1 METMERPVATAA
13 RFAYPQGAK
22 VVGMVVDDHTSSA
35 MVKLGLDALART
47 DADLLV
53 FLCPGPS
60 DIRDRVDWP
69 DIESCIRFAGGRRA
83 EYAVEGIE
91 SGIELMEASL
101 RMRVM
106 RLPDDYVFI

>member
-1 METMERPVATAA
+1 METMETPMAHAERY
-13 RFAYPQGAK
+13 AYPEGAK
-22 VVGMVVDDHTSSA
+22 VIGMVVDGHTSGA
-35 MVKLGLDALART
+35 LVKLGLDALART

-53 FLCPGPS
+53 FLCPAPH
-60 DIRDRVDWP
+60 DIRERVDWS
-69 DIESCIRFAGGRRA
+69 DIESHIRFSGGKKA
-83 EYAVEGIE
+83 AYEVQSVH

>member
-1 METMERPVATAA
+1 METMESTMAHAQ
-13 RFAYPQGAK
+13 RFAYPEGAK
-22 VVGMVVDDHTSSA
+22 VYGMVVDGHTSGA
-35 MVKLGLDALART
+35 LVRLGLDALART

-53 FLCPGPS
+53 FLCPTPD
-60 DIRDRVDWP
+60 DIRDRVDWSE
-69 DIESCIRFAGGRRA
+69 IESRIRFAGGKRSA
-83 EYAVEGIE
+83 YDVQMVG